1 MGLGTATIVFVPK
14 NIRSGCRI
22 LVLEGRLENS
32 AVNAPGL
39 FITAISFKYWENRVF
54 RSFKAPLWLWGWGEV
69 GVEEWRKEERSC
81 PRQPVG
87 LSDKNP
93 CLT

>member
-39 FITAISFKYWENRVF
+39 FIAAISFKYWENRVF
-54 RSFKAPLWLWGWGEV
+54 RSFKALLWLWGWGGRWVSKNGE
-69 GVEEWRKEERSC
+69 GRKEAVRAS
-81 PRQPVG
+81 QLV
-87 LSDKNP
+87 
-93 CLT
+93 

>member
-39 FITAISFKYWENRVF
+39 FVAAISFKYWENRVF
-54 RSFKAPLWLWGWGEV
+54 RSFKALLWLWGWGGGGCRRTEK
-69 GVEEWRKEERSC
+69 GGRK
-81 PRQPVG
+81 
-87 LSDKNP
+87 LSAPARWSK
-93 CLT
+93 